1 MTLQISTNTA
11 ASKASF
17 YLAQSQKRLSQTLD
31 RLSSGKRL
39 TSPVQDPGSL
49 AVAMKLE
56 AAINRISGAV
66 NNVNNGISFLEV
78 QDGMLETSGR
88 IVDRMSE
95 LKGLASQDPMKSE
108 QDQAS
113 YDNEFRDLQ
122 MQLYDIANMKFNG
135 VSLFANFTSDATGVV
150 TSTEAIFNAGSQDLS
165 RDNSLTIYTSAEGS
179 GGSRVSVHR
188 LLLLSALTVN
198 QNTNINNGWSLAK
211 NTAQKIGYTTDPLTF
226 ASQNLSDTLSL
237 KQISVNVITKALE
250 NISYLRAQN
259 GASGS
264 RLYFSSD
271 SLAKQKTN
279 MRAALGRIVDADI
292 AEETTNLAKY
302 QVLSQAAASMLSQA
316 NSNTEIA
323 LMLIR

>member
-78 QDGMLETSGR
+78 QDGMLETAGR

-135 VSLFANFTSDATGVV
+135 VSLFANFTSDATGAV
-150 TSTEAIFNAGSQDLS
+150 TNTEAIFNAGSQDLS

>member
-11 ASKASF
+11 ANKASF

-78 QDGMLETSGR
+78 QDGMLETAGR

-135 VSLFANFTSDATGVV
+135 VSLFANFTSDATGAV
-150 TSTEAIFNAGSQDLS
+150 TNTEAIFNAGSQDLS

-198 QNTNINNGWSLAK
+198 QNTKINNGWSLAK